1 MPKRNLLLEIMKT
14 ITAVI
19 TGLRIQTFKQ
29 PVRAGFRGA
38 VYVHAHTWNELIWSG
53 HRAPN
58 DYLAALGCHSS
69 YLSVAL

>member
-29 PVRAGFRGA
+29 TVRAGFRE
-38 VYVHAHTWNELIWSG
+38 VVCVHAHTWNELIW
-53 HRAPN
+53 
-58 DYLAALGCHSS
+58 
-69 YLSVAL
+69 